1 MTVPIDPMWPVEIA
15 RRLFDH
21 ELGKARATLDE
32 LARAAVKK
40 SFETE
45 AVVAG
50 GPAKAE
56 ALGIFAAVNA
66 AKLEFNLWDPGKKI
80 QESYENFLL
89 DRKLK
94 KEGADYRSADMAPE
108 ALLGRIRSIEGVVA
122 GLKRQM
128 TAAAETRMSDIRQD
142 AARRQRILGVIRRAV
157 VRIAALERRATRA
170 TEGTER
176 VSANTRA
183 VQAQA
188 NRLENQERNLRQ
200 AVRQLSLA
208 LKGANPD
215 MHNFERKLLEIRRSL
230 A

>member
-1 MTVPIDPMWPVEIA
+1 MWPVELA
-15 RRLFDH
+15 RKLFDQ
-21 ELGKARATLDE
+21 EIGKARATIDE

-40 SFETE
+40 SFEKE
-45 AVVAG
+45 AVVAA

-80 QESYENFLL
+80 QEAYDNFLL

-94 KEGADYRSADMAPE
+94 KEGADYRSADLAPE
-108 ALLGRIRSIEGVVA
+108 ALLGRIRSTEQIVG

-128 TAAAETRMSDIRQD
+128 TAAAETRMSDLRED

-157 VRIAALERRATRA
+157 VRIAALEGGAKRASESTARATA
-170 TEGTER
+170 GTK
-176 VSANTRA
+176 ALQT
-183 VQAQA
+183 QA
-188 NRLENQERNLRQ
+188 NRLERQERNLRQ

-215 MHNFERKLLEIRRSL
+215 MHNFERKMLEIRRSL

>member
-1 MTVPIDPMWPVEIA
+1 MSVPIDPMWPVEMA
-15 RRLFDH
+15 R
-21 ELGKARATLDE
+21 KALEREFEKAKAGLEDA
-32 LARAAVKK
+32 ARAAVKK
-40 SFETE
+40 GFEAE
-45 AVVAG
+45 MVIAG

-80 QESYENFLL
+80 QEAYDNLLL

-94 KEGADYRSADMAPE
+94 KEGADYRSADLAPE
-108 ALLGRIRSIEGVVA
+108 ALLGRIRSNEEIVA
-122 GLKRQM
+122 NLRRRM
-128 TAAAETRMSDIRQD
+128 TAAAEERMSEIRQD

-170 TEGTER
+170 ASDTAR
-176 VSANTRA
+176 VTADTRT

-188 NRLENQERNLRQ
+188 RELQQQERNLRQ
-200 AVRQLSLA
+200 ALRQLSLA
-208 LKGANPD
+208 LRGANPD

-230 A
+230 T